1 MGVLVKQK
9 YIFAI
14 VALAFSASALATD
27 RTEKIRGLMEA
38 QGLNSTFDQMIQ
50 SGREQ
55 GRKQANE
62 MLAQLLA
69 GLNPSDE
76 FKQQFQVAVGKFLG
90 DLQPPWGSKEI
101 VEIWSQFY
109 GPNFT
114 DEELDQLLAFYTS
127 SLAQKEVVSSRRA
140 LVEFIASFEAK
151 YKPIR
156 DRATESYI
164 QNLRAIVRDCKCGK

>member
-1 MGVLVKQK
+1 VKRIVILV
-9 YIFAI
+9 IAT
-14 VALAFSASALATD
+14 LATFATAMASD

-38 QGLNSTFDQMIQ
+38 QGLNATFDQMIQ

-62 MLAQLLA
+62 MLSQLMA
-69 GLNPSDE
+69 GLNPNDE
-76 FKQQFQVAVGKFLG
+76 FKEQFQVAVSKFIA

-114 DEELDQLLAFYTS
+114 DQELDQLLAFYTS
-127 SLAQKEVVSSRRA
+127 PLAQKEVVSSRHA
-140 LVEFIASFEAK
+140 LVEFMANFQAK
-151 YKPIR
+151 YKPIQE
-156 DRATESYI
+156 RAVAQYI
-164 QNLRAIVRDCKCGK
+164 LNLQGIVRDCKCGK